1 MGSPK
6 ASWGKEEE
14 TVSQKGWCQG
24 RVREWWLET
33 KWLVSWMTVT
43 RVRSESVG
51 RLKRSGSVKENSPLP
66 VTVSVL
72 CVCVPSSI
80 FTTGA

>member
-1 MGSPK
+1 MGVQK
-6 ASWGKEEE
+6 QAGVRKEE

-51 RLKRSGSVKENSPLP
+51 RLKV
-66 VTVSVL
+66 
-72 CVCVPSSI
+72 
-80 FTTGA
+80 GA